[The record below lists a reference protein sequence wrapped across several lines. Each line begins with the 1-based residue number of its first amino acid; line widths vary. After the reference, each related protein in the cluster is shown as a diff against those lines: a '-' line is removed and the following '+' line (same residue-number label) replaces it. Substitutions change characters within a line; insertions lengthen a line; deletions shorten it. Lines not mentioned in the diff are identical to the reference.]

1 MNEPEDKFWQHA
13 DFPKDNDLVSPYRF
27 FGVKEWQAFKAD
39 TPMTLEED
47 EVARLRSLNDPI
59 SIKEVERIYLSMS
72 RLLSTH
78 VEALQQLFKL
88 RSKFLQFSGMKTPFV
103 IGIAGSVAVGKST
116 TARIL
121 KELLARWPSSPK
133 VDLITTDGFLKPNA
147 QLKQEGLM
155 ERKGFP
161 ESYDVA
167 EVLRFLSAIKAGV
180 ETVSAP
186 VYSHFSYD
194 VLPDQFVKIDRPD
207 ILIFEGINVLQSRD
221 MPREGDSI
229 PLVSDYFDFSIYI
242 DADEKDIE
250 DWYVARF
257 MGLRDTAF
265 RDPASFFHHY
275 STTSDEE
282 ALNEANRL
290 WETINL
296 VNLHDNILPTRP
308 RADLILK
315 KGRNHLVEK
324 VALRKL

>member
-1 MNEPEDKFWQHA
+1 MSNTQDKFWHHA
-13 DFPKDNDLVSPYRF
+13 DFPEDEDRISPYRF
-27 FGVKEWQAFKAD
+27 FSVKEWQAFKAD
-39 TPMTLEED
+39 TVMTLTEE
-47 EVARLRSLNDPI
+47 EIARLRSLNDPI
-59 SIKEVERIYLSMS
+59 SMEQVERVYLSMS

-133 VDLITTDGFLKPNA
+133 IDLITTDGFLKPNA

-161 ESYDVA
+161 ESYDVG
-167 EVLRFLSAIKAGV
+167 EVLRFLSSIKAGV
-180 ETVSAP
+180 ETVTAP

-194 VLPDQFVKIDRPD
+194 VLPGQFTKIDRPD

-221 MPREGDSI
+221 MSREGDSI
-229 PLVSDYFDFSIYI
+229 PLVSDYFDFAIYI
-242 DADEKDIE
+242 DAEEQDIE
-250 DWYVARF
+250 DWYVTRF

-282 ALNEANRL
+282 AFTEAKRL

-315 KGRNHLVEK
+315 KGRDHLVEK

>member
-1 MNEPEDKFWQHA
+1 
-13 DFPKDNDLVSPYRF
+13 
-27 FGVKEWQAFKAD
+27 
-39 TPMTLEED
+39 
-47 EVARLRSLNDPI
+47 
-59 SIKEVERIYLSMS
+59 
-72 RLLSTH
+72 
-78 VEALQQLFKL
+78 
-88 RSKFLQFSGMKTPFV
+88 
-103 IGIAGSVAVGKST
+103 
-116 TARIL
+116 
-121 KELLARWPSSPK
+121 
-133 VDLITTDGFLKPNA
+133 
-147 QLKQEGLM
+147 M

-180 ETVSAP
+180 GKVSAP

-194 VLPDQFVKIDRPD
+194 VMPDQAVIVDRPD

-221 MPREGDSI
+221 MPREGESI

-250 DWYVARF
+250 DWYVTRF

-275 STTSDEE
+275 SKTSEEE
-282 ALNEANRL
+282 AHKEANRL

>member
-1 MNEPEDKFWQHA
+1 MSTQTDKFWQYA
-13 DFPKDNDLVSPYRF
+13 DFPKDADLVSPYRF
-27 FGVKEWQAFKAD
+27 FSVKEWQAFKAD
-39 TPMTLEED
+39 TPMTLEE
-47 EVARLRSLNDPI
+47 EEIARLRSLNDPI
-59 SIKEVERIYLSMS
+59 SMEEVERIYLSMS

-88 RSKFLQFSGMKTPFV
+88 RSKFLQFSGIKTPFV

-133 VDLITTDGFLKPNA
+133 VDLITTDGFLKPNV
-147 QLKQEGLM
+147 QLKKEGLM

-180 ETVSAP
+180 GKVSAP

-194 VLPDQFVKIDRPD
+194 VMPDQAVIVDRPD

-221 MPREGDSI
+221 MPREGESI

-250 DWYVARF
+250 DWYVTRF

-275 STTSDEE
+275 SKTSEEE
-282 ALNEANRL
+282 AHKEANRL

>member
-1 MNEPEDKFWQHA
+1 MDNFQDKFWQQA
-13 DFPKDNDLVSPYRF
+13 DFSENVDLVSPYRF
-27 FGVKEWQAFKAD
+27 FSVKEWQAFKAD
-39 TPMTLEED
+39 TPMTLGED
-47 EVARLRSLNDPI
+47 EIARLRSLNDPI
-59 SIKEVERIYLSMS
+59 SMKEVERVYLSIS

-88 RSKFLQFSGMKTPFV
+88 RSKFLQFSGIKTPFV

-147 QLKQEGLM
+147 KLKQEGLM

-180 ETVSAP
+180 KTVNAP

-194 VLPDQFVKIDRPD
+194 VLPNQFVQVDRPD

-250 DWYVARF
+250 DWYVTRF

-275 STTSDEE
+275 STTSYEE

-315 KGRNHLVEK
+315 KGKDHLVEK

>member
-1 MNEPEDKFWQHA
+1 MTSNSDKFWQYA
-13 DFPKDNDLVSPYRF
+13 DFPKDSDLVSPYRF
-27 FGVKEWQAFKAD
+27 FSVKDWEGFKAD
-39 TPMTLEED
+39 TPMTLGED

-59 SIKEVERIYLSMS
+59 SMEEVERIYLSMS

-147 QLKQEGLM
+147 QLKKEGLM

-180 ETVSAP
+180 KTVEAP

-194 VLPDQFVKIDRPD
+194 VLPDQSVKIDRPD

-221 MPREGDSI
+221 MPREGENI

-242 DADEKDIE
+242 DAEEKDIE
-250 DWYVARF
+250 NWYVTRF

-275 STTSDEE
+275 SKSSDVE
-282 ALNEANRL
+282 ALSEANRL
-290 WETINL
+290 WAEINL

-315 KGRNHLVEK
+315 KGRDHLVEK